1 MIKIITDAALV
12 TDVELKFGAS
22 GKAYAQFRAVSKE
35 RKRDAGG
42 NWVDGEETFFSVVCF
57 GKPAE
62 MLAESDPA
70 KGTRLIIEGKAK
82 IDKWVSKQDG
92 QERQSL
98 SVVADHIGLELLG
111 RRPGLVSALMIVG
124 TPPIPLDLSAMGAAF
139 KPSPVMGLTG
149 KEDFSDEEV
158 LLYAQ
163 HTSAVNGSVDPHL
176 VDLGRPVGL
185 HLRAEAANVQRR
197 HAAAHR
203 LQRSRR
209 AGR

>member
-98 SVVADHIGLELLG
+98 SVVADHIGLELLFTAYD
-111 RRPGLVSALMIVG
+111 RRDAERTARG
-124 TPPIPLDLSAMGAAF
+124 TAA
-139 KPSPVMGLTG
+139 KSGQVI
-149 KEDFSDEEV
+149 DDEFP
-158 LLYAQ
+158 
-163 HTSAVNGSVDPHL
+163 TMS
-176 VDLGRPVGL
+176 
-185 HLRAEAANVQRR
+185 EAPF
-197 HAAAHR
+197 
-203 LQRSRR
+203 
-209 AGR
+209 